1 MKHLRPLVF
10 WPPFALLFAG
20 IIFSLV
26 DQKGFFKIAS
36 SANTWILQTFDQA
49 FIWGALLILSAAIFA
64 AIMPFGGTR
73 IGGPNAKPML
83 KKWNWVAVSL
93 CTNTAVGILFW
104 ASAEP
109 MYHLSSPPKSLGL
122 LPGSEAAGQFALS
135 TLFMHWSFVPCAIY
149 ALPAVMF
156 AFAFYNM
163 KQGFSLSSTLSPLLG
178 NVVSKKLGS
187 VVDAICVYALV
198 AGMSASLATG
208 VLTLSGGLQHLYGI
222 ESNKTS
228 WILVTFAIVATF
240 IASASTGLKKGISF
254 LSNINMWVFFLL
266 AGFVL
271 VAGPT
276 LFIGSFGLKSLG
288 AFFSGF
294 LENATF
300 ANFSADDSWPKDWTV
315 FYWANWLAWAPV
327 TAVFLGRIG
336 FGYTVRANL
345 LVNLVIPALFAI
357 VWMSI
362 FGGTAIYLELF
373 EKAGLTALLNSKG
386 PEALIYAMFAKFP
399 IAQFIIPLFLFSV
412 FISYVSGADANTSAM
427 AGMSSKEISTANTEP
442 RNSIKIVWG
451 ISIGIISVVMLTASG
466 IDGIKM
472 MSNLGGLPALFFEI
486 LVAFAVIIVA
496 IRPQRFD
503 VFAKS
508 HMTKDSTVGLETPPI
523 IGVEIIRPL
532 ESEQ

>member
-1 MKHLRPLVF
+1 MKHVRPLVF
-10 WPPFALLFAG
+10 WPPFALLSAG
-20 IIFSLV
+20 IIFSFV
-26 DQKGFFKIAS
+26 DKEGFFALAS
-36 SANTWILQTFDQA
+36 AANTWVLQTFDQA
-49 FIWGALLILSAAIFA
+49 FIWGALLILATSIFA
-64 AIMPFGGTR
+64 ALMPFGGTR
-73 IGGPNAKPML
+73 IGGPDAKPML

-122 LPGSEAAGQFALS
+122 LAGSEAAGEFALS

-156 AFAFYNM
+156 GFAFYNM
-163 KQGFSLSSTLSPLLG
+163 KQSFSLSSTLAPLLG
-178 NVVSKKLGS
+178 NSISKKLGS
-187 VVDAICVYALV
+187 VVDSICVYALV

-228 WILVTFAIVATF
+228 WLIVTFAIVATF

-271 VAGPT
+271 VVGPT
-276 LFIGSFGLKSLG
+276 LFIGSFGLQSLG
-288 AFFSGF
+288 HFFSGF

-300 ANFSADDSWPKDWTV
+300 AKFMPEDSWPKDWTV

-336 FGYTVRANL
+336 YGYTVRANF
-345 LVNLVIPALFAI
+345 LVNLLIPALFAI

-362 FGGTAIYLELF
+362 FGGTAIFMELF
-373 EKAGLTALLNSKG
+373 ENAGLATLLTSKG

-399 IAQFIIPLFLFSV
+399 LAQFVIPLFLFSV

-427 AGMSSKEISTANTEP
+427 AGMSSKEISTENTEP
-442 RNSIKIVWG
+442 RNGIKIVWG
-451 ISIGIISVVMLTASG
+451 VAIGIISVVMLTAAG

-472 MSNLGGLPALFFEI
+472 MSSLGGLPALFFEI
-486 LVAFAVIIVA
+486 LVALSVIIVA
-496 IRPQRFD
+496 LRPQRFD
-503 VFAKS
+503 VFSKNAVTNVS
-508 HMTKDSTVGLETPPI
+508 AVSVETPATA
-523 IGVEIIRPL
+523 GVELVRPL
-532 ESEQ
+532 EAE